1 MLREYPEPVVRDY
14 LQQTDEVVEWLKQH
28 LNLRPLKELHC
39 KEALMPITV
48 ILGAQ
53 WGDEGKGKITDLLAA
68 EADVVARFAGGDNA
82 GHTVTVGNER
92 FALHL
97 IPSGILYPR
106 VTCLLGGGMV
116 VNPKKLLSEM
126 DGLAARGVDVS
137 PQRLKLSGVA
147 HLVMPYHLALD
158 GAAEVAR
165 GHSALGTTQ
174 RGIGPAYTDKV
185 ARSGI
190 RIQEML
196 HPAETFAARIREQV
210 IAKNTILEKIYGQP
224 TLEPE
229 PIVEEYLGY
238 ARRLAPYI
246 VDISEEIANALRS
259 RKRILAEGA
268 QGTLLDIDHGSYPYV
283 TSSYPTIGGVMIGL
297 GTGPQHI
304 ERVVGV
310 VKAYQTRVG
319 AGPMPTEL
327 TDEQGDQLRGTGA
340 QPWDEFGTT
349 TGRPRRCGWLDV
361 VTLRYAVRI
370 NGLTEMAITKLD
382 VLSRFDAL
390 QICVAYELDGHRIE
404 SLPVDLNVLA
414 RCRPIYEER
423 SGWRVDITDA
433 RAFAALPR
441 QASEYVSRIE
451 ELVGIPACFISVGPG
466 RDQTI
471 RR

>member
-1 MLREYPEPVVRDY
+1 
-14 LQQTDEVVEWLKQH
+14 
-28 LNLRPLKELHC
+28 
-39 KEALMPITV
+39 MPITV

-106 VTCLLGGGMV
+106 VVCLLGGGMV
-116 VNPKKLLSEM
+116 VNPGKLLAEM
-126 DGLAARGVDVS
+126 DSLAARGVDVS
-137 PQRLKLSGVA
+137 PQRLKLSGLA
-147 HLVMPYHLALD
+147 HLIMPYHLALD
-158 GAAEVAR
+158 GAAEVQR
-165 GHSALGTTQ
+165 GGSALGTTK
-174 RGIGPAYTDKV
+174 RGIGPAYTDKA

-190 RIQEML
+190 RVQEML
-196 HPAETFAARIREQV
+196 HPAGAFAARIREQ
-210 IAKNTILEKIYGQP
+210 IAVKNLVLETIYGQP
-224 TLEPE
+224 PLEPDAV
-229 PIVEEYLGY
+229 VEEYLGY
-238 ARRLAPYI
+238 AGRLAPY
-246 VDISEEIANALRS
+246 VADVSEEIAGALRS

-304 ERVVGV
+304 ERIVGV

-327 TDEQGDQLRGTGA
+327 TGEMGDRLRGTGS

-361 VTLRYAVRI
+361 MTLRYAVRL
-370 NGLTEMAITKLD
+370 NGLTEIAITKLD
-382 VLSRFDAL
+382 VLSRFDTL
-390 QICVAYELDGHRIE
+390 QICVAYELDGRRIE
-404 SLPVDLNVLA
+404 SFPTDLTILA
-414 RCRPIYEER
+414 RCRPIYEEMA
-423 SGWRVDITDA
+423 GWGVDITSV
-433 RAFAALPR
+433 RAFADLPR
-441 QASEYVSRIE
+441 QAGEYVARIE
-451 ELVGIPACFISVGPG
+451 DLVSIPATCISVGAG